1 MLDQIF
7 TSAVD
12 TAESKAV
19 WFGAAGAS
27 VGAAVAVQQQFSLL
41 PTIASVLGGHY
52 LGHTLYSAINPPS
65 SW

>member
-7 TSAVD
+7 DSAVG

-19 WFGAAGAS
+19 WFGAAGSAA
-27 VGAAVAVQQQFSLL
+27 GAAIAVQQNFSLI

>member
-7 TSAVD
+7 DSAVG

-52 LGHTLYSAINPPS
+52 LGHTL
-65 SW
+65 